1 MARTIRPLMSLLCLG
16 ISHQTAPLEI
26 RERLAFAPE
35 AVAAALSDLM
45 QSVGAAEAVLVS
57 TCNRTELFCATAQ
70 AAADDAVVAAEEAK
84 LVDWLIARS
93 GGSDPG
99 IRARLYRHRDD
110 AAVRHLL
117 RVAAG
122 LDSMVLGEPQILGQL
137 KDGYERAAGAG
148 AVGPQLNR
156 LFQRCF
162 AVAKQVRSDT
172 AIGANPVS
180 VASAAVGLARQVF
193 GALDARTAILIG
205 AGETIELVA
214 RHLRAQGLAR
224 LVVANRN
231 LDRAHDLA
239 ARHGGYAIGL
249 DELEAHLHEADLV
262 ISATAAPTPVLHE
275 PVVRAAR
282 ARRRRRSPLLIVDL
296 AVPRDVEA
304 EVAALEDVFLYTV
317 DDLKGVIED
326 NLRSRRAAAEDAGQ
340 IIDAEVAVYAADL
353 KALDAVPSIRA
364 LRERAEAEKR
374 RVLAEAQHML
384 DSGRPPAAVL
394 EWLAHTLAN
403 RLLHAPSTN
412 LKALVQSDPRAI
424 ELMRA
429 LFGLEGP
436 GK

>member
-1 MARTIRPLMSLLCLG
+1 MARTIHPLMSLLCLG

-26 RERLAFAPE
+26 RERLAFAPT
-35 AVAAALSDLM
+35 AVPAALADLTRDT
-45 QSVGAAEAVLVS
+45 GAAEAVLIS
-57 TCNRTELFCATAQ
+57 TCNRTELFCTLED
-70 AAADDAVVAAEEAK
+70 AAALEPKVVE
-84 LVDWLIARS
+84 WLLAR
-93 GGSDPG
+93 GGGEDPG
-99 IRARLYRHRDD
+99 VRARLYQHRGDD
-110 AAVRHLL
+110 AVRHLL

-137 KDGYERAAGAG
+137 KESYEQASGAG

-172 AIGANPVS
+172 AIGAHHVS
-180 VASAAVGLARQVF
+180 VAAAAVGLARQVF
-193 GALDARTAILIG
+193 GALDARTALLIG

-214 RHLRAQGLAR
+214 RHLRAQGLER
-224 LVVANRN
+224 LVIANRS
-231 LDRAHDLA
+231 LKRAHELA
-239 ARHGGYAIGL
+239 ARLGGYAIAL

-262 ISATAAPTPVLHE
+262 ISATAAPELVLRE

-282 ARRRRRSPLLIVDL
+282 ARRRRRSPLLIVDI
-296 AVPRDVEA
+296 AVPRDVEPA
-304 EVAALEDVFLYTV
+304 VAALEDVFLYTV

-364 LRERAEAEKR
+364 LRDRADAEKR

-384 DSGRPPAAVL
+384 DTGRPPAEVL

-412 LKALVQSDPRAI
+412 LKALVQSDPRAV
-424 ELMRA
+424 ETMRA
-429 LFGLEGP
+429 LFGLEVP
-436 GK
+436 SK